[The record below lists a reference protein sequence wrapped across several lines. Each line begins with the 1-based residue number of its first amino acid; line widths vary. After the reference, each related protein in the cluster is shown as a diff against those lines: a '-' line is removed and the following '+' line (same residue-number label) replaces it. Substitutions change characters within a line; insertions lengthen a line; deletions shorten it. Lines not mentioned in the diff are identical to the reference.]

1 MPKKPATT
9 AANPLVCFQLNPP
22 FGSIQFTSIGLYVPR
37 GEILC
42 SYGALSHS
50 RLGNGS
56 TASIPPDINSTLEN
70 EYCVRF
76 AFSLLFSISL
86 IYSLSLSLSLLLSP
100 SLS

>member
-76 AFSLLFSISL
+76 AFSL
-86 IYSLSLSLSLLLSP
+86 SLSPSLLLSLTVSLFLCF
-100 SLS
+100 SLSL